1 MSGEVWDTPIVVPV
15 GSVVPTTYFENVRE
29 NIVVLGSGGG
39 KGAPSSAVAS
49 TANLSLPNDI
59 DEVFYVTGTSSV
71 QYIATG
77 SRPVGNRICL
87 IKKTGTA
94 GLSYG
99 GSSPPTGYLPIYG
112 NGAGTNT
119 QTWQP
124 ERMVILVMSDTAWHH
139 DMVF

>member
-1 MSGEVWDTPIVVPV
+1 MAWTTPQTSFAVDEVIPTDYYDKV
-15 GSVVPTTYFENVRE
+15 GANLEN
-29 NIVVLGSGGG
+29 LGAGGG
-39 KGAPSSAVAS
+39 KGTPSSAAAS

-77 SRPVGNRICL
+77 SRQVGNRICL

-124 ERMVILVMSDTAWHH
+124 ERMIILVMSDTAWHH